1 MEGWLMHEHI
11 AGQGE
16 SSSGSGTRSTVQL
29 LIAHLCGISIDDL
42 LARRGRARVVFAR
55 QTAMYLMRVIYGL
68 SLTEIAAHFG
78 RDRSTVSYACQRIE
92 DLRDDPCFDHQLTQL
107 ERLLRSAAEIGVAL

>member
-1 MEGWLMHEHI
+1 MEGLMMREHI
-11 AGQGE
+11 GE
-16 SSSGSGTRSTVQL
+16 QREFSPSGTRSSVQL
-29 LIAHLCGISIDDL
+29 LIAHLCGISIHDL

-68 SLTEIAAHFG
+68 TLTEIAAYFG

-92 DLRDDPCFDHQLTQL
+92 NLRDDPCFDHQLTQL
-107 ERLLRSAAEIGVAL
+107 EGLLRSAAEIGLVL

>member
-1 MEGWLMHEHI
+1 MEGLTTGEHI
-11 AGQGE
+11 VAEGE
-16 SSSGSGTRSTVQL
+16 SSPFRARSSVQL
-29 LIAHLCGISIDDL
+29 LIAHLCGVSMEEFV
-42 LARRGRARVVFAR
+42 ARRGRARVVFAR

-68 SLTEIAAHFG
+68 TLAEIAEQFG

-107 ERLLRSAAEIGVAL
+107 ERLLQTAAEIGLTL